1 MHGVYVA
8 VDVFVCAAV
17 VSIQATRQASMLGIA
32 GSTPASRV
40 WEARMDSNEV
50 DVSTRD
56 AEKEKALSLMDNAFL
71 YIAID
76 VFCADVLSVRNEQ
89 EPLCDVF

>member
-1 MHGVYVA
+1 
-8 VDVFVCAAV
+8 
-17 VSIQATRQASMLGIA
+17 
-32 GSTPASRV
+32 
-40 WEARMDSNEV
+40 MDSNEV

-89 EPLCDVF
+89 EPLTEC